1 MSNQAREIPEITIAL
16 FEKLLKEQIPKYD
29 THNLK
34 DIEIDKLYTVTST
47 KVVDTQNGR
56 SMILSLINNGEVWAT
71 ENLKNKIINSDTY
84 TILCKTNWF
93 ETM

>member
-1 MSNQAREIPEITIAL
+1 MQKSKDSL
-16 FEKLLKEQIPKYD
+16 LKLLKEQIPKYD

-47 KVVDTQNGR
+47 KVKDTQNGR
-56 SMILSLINNGEVWAT
+56 SLINNGEVWAT